1 MMKAV
6 FGIMLAVVIAI
17 GLVVVPAQAYMETVW
32 MGLKDCPSCFGSAY
46 ALSVSE
52 ANSVYTVS
60 LYVDTK
66 GYNGSESYISAVDF
80 KVTNKGVA
88 GLSLTGVWNL
98 NEGVQLTGWDTTQNG
113 INSSNGG
120 GCDGNGNGFVCSES
134 TAKPLALTDGDTYM
148 WTWQFTLPD
157 GVKLNLSDAH
167 IGAQYGGGPGQI
179 TSDSVPEPST
189 LLLLGTGLLGLG
201 GFAWRRNRK
210 G

>member
-1 MMKAV
+1 MMKTV
-6 FGIMLAVVIAI
+6 FGVILAVVFAI

-32 MGLKDCPSCFGSAY
+32 MGLKDCPSCYGSAY

-60 LYVDTK
+60 LYVDTSR
-66 GYNGSESYISAVDF
+66 YNGSESYISAVDF
-80 KVTNKGVA
+80 KVAKDVSDLTLFGTTNTA
-88 GLSLTGVWNL
+88 IDDWMTS
-98 NEGVQLTGWDTTQNG
+98 EFG
-113 INSSNGG
+113 ISSSGGSGGCESNGK
-120 GCDGNGNGFVCSES
+120 GFVCSETQDA
-134 TAKPLALTDGDTYM
+134 TAAKIGGTYS
-148 WTWQFTLPD
+148 WTWTFTLPD

-179 TSDSVPEPST
+179 TSESVPEPST